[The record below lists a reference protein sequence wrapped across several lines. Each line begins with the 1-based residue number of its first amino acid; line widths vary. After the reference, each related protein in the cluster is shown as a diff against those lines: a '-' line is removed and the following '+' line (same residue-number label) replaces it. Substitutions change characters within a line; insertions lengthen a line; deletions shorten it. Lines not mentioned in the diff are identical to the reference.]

1 MAALSG
7 CQKHRPPPDQIVA
20 RVENEFLTRN
30 MIEQLLPADIPES
43 DREFYAKK
51 LINKWI
57 EEEILSRTAR
67 KDGIVLS
74 PVKEWQIKSLRRE
87 FIGDQL
93 LKEKLTRKYRVSD
106 AEIEAYY
113 QKYPELFTRAF
124 DEVHL
129 VHLYLEKLDRAI
141 TREIRGSKS
150 LLEII
155 KKNYLDRQIT
165 PNREPNGDLGYVP
178 VEQLRKIFAR
188 AIRGRRTGRIYGPI
202 KTAEGYH
209 YLQVLDR
216 KPAGSI
222 RSLKLVRDEI
232 ITRIKA
238 EKKYQA
244 EENYVKELKK
254 NFNVETFPENLR

>member
-1 MAALSG
+1 
-7 CQKHRPPPDQIVA
+7 
-20 RVENEFLTRN
+20 
-30 MIEQLLPADIPES
+30 MIEQLLPPDIPDS

-57 EEEILSRTAR
+57 EEEILARTAK
-67 KDGIVLS
+67 KDGIELS
-74 PVKEWQIKSLRRE
+74 PLKEWQLQSLRRE

-93 LKEKLTRKYRVSD
+93 LAAKVKRKYRVSD

-141 TREIRGSKS
+141 TREIRGSK
-150 LLEII
+150 LLLDVIR
-155 KKNYLDRQIT
+155 KNYLDRQIT

-178 VEQLRKIFAR
+178 VEQLRKAFAR
-188 AIRGRRTGRIYGPI
+188 AIRGTRTGRIYGPI

-209 YLQVLDR
+209 FLQVLDR

-222 RSLKLVRDEI
+222 RSLSLVHNEI
-232 ITRIKA
+232 ITRIRA
-238 EKKYQA
+238 EKKHQA
-244 EENYVKELKK
+244 EEDYIKNLKK
-254 NFNVETFPENLR
+254 NFNVETFPENLK